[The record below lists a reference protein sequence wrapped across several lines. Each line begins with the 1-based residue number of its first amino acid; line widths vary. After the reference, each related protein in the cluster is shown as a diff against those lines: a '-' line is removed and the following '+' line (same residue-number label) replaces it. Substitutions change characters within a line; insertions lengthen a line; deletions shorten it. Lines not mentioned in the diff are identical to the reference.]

1 MAQFLSQDWFN
12 QVAELTTQA
21 GDLNISNDIKAL
33 KINLITNGSQGITE
47 LSLADGQIV
56 QGLHPNATTTLNLSE
71 ELLRK
76 IFFERDMTAAMMGF
90 MMGKIKIQGDM
101 SQLSV
106 LQHMQIS
113 PQHKEL
119 FKKILEISQ

>member
-21 GDLNISNDIKAL
+21 GDLDISPSIKTL
-33 KINLITNGSQGITE
+33 TINLITTGAQGTTE
-47 LSLADGQIV
+47 LSLANGQIA
-56 QGLHPNATTTLNLSE
+56 QGLHQNATTTLNLSE

-101 SQLSV
+101 SQLSA
-106 LQHMQIS
+106 LQNMQIS

-119 FKKILEISQ
+119 FKKILAISE

>member
-12 QVAELTTQA
+12 QVVELTAQA
-21 GDLNISNDIKAL
+21 GDLNISDDIKAL
-33 KINLITNGSQGITE
+33 KINLITTGSQGTTE

-101 SQLSV
+101 SKLSA
-106 LQHMQIS
+106 LQNMQIS

>member
-101 SQLSV
+101 SQLSA

>member
-12 QVAELTTQA
+12 QVKELTAQA
-21 GDLNISNDIKAL
+21 GDLDISPSIKAL
-33 KINLITNGSQGITE
+33 MINLITTGAQGTTE

-101 SQLSV
+101 SKLSA
-106 LQHMQIS
+106 LQNMQIS

>member
-12 QVAELTTQA
+12 QVKELTAQA
-21 GDLNISNDIKAL
+21 GDLDISPSIKAL
-33 KINLITNGSQGITE
+33 MINLITTGAQGTTE
-47 LSLADGQIV
+47 LHLADGQIA
-56 QGLHPNATTTLNLSE
+56 QGLHQNATTTLNLSE

-101 SQLSV
+101 SQLSA
-106 LQHMQIS
+106 LQNMQIS

-119 FKKILEISQ
+119 FKKILAISE